1 VRPHHDNSILGTTRW
16 TSGTVH
22 LSRELSAGKVRLH
35 PFVEIVGSH
44 ADPMEEFPVFVP
56 EQIYGSDRLWSFSLG
71 VRSTIG
77 MWHDRMGR
85 YGAARVADA
94 NHQH

>member
-1 VRPHHDNSILGTTRW
+1 VLPHHDNSILGTTRW

-22 LSRELSAGKVRLH
+22 VSRDWQLGDLRLQPFVEVVRLH
-35 PFVEIVGSH
+35 AEAV
-44 ADPMEEFPVFVP
+44 EEFPVFVP
-56 EQIYGSDRLWSFSLG
+56 EQIYGSGRLWSFSVG

-85 YGAARVADA
+85 YGAARVTDA
-94 NHQH
+94 NHHH